1 MLRAR
6 LKVRARDVGV
16 DFTFHQARGYAAKR
30 LQRRGVS
37 VNVIIQIGGWVAS
50 EMVRRYVGEYEPAEL
65 KQSPTAA
72 LDEVIR

>member
-1 MLRAR
+1 
-6 LKVRARDVGV
+6 
-16 DFTFHQARGYAAKR
+16 
-30 LQRRGVS
+30 

-50 EMVRRYVGEYEPAEL
+50 EMVRRYVGEYVPAEL